1 MPPAPDALQSRLA
14 AVVAARY
21 DVERPLGS
29 GGMGAVFLARDV
41 TLDRPVALKVLA
53 PEVVW
58 SAEAR
63 RRFLLEARTVA
74 RLRHPHIVSVYAAG
88 EADDLLWFAMEFVP
102 GESLRERL
110 DREGPIAPEDVAVI
124 LHDLALALD
133 AAHAAGI
140 IHRDVKPE
148 NILLDRETGR
158 AMLSDF
164 GLARA
169 LVDGDGRT
177 TLAGIV
183 LGSPQY
189 MSPEQAA
196 GADDL
201 DGRSDLYS
209 LGLVGWELLTG
220 RPAVEASTPQAM
232 LAQHL
237 TTEVPPV
244 RDHAAAVPPAL
255 ADAIMRALRK
265 RPEERFA
272 RGRAFANVLAGRPE
286 SEAEVSGARRAM
298 TAPARPTRTT
308 RRALAVAGLVATT
321 ALGAWFVQQR
331 DANAPASAESREWLV
346 APFELQ
352 TGNTALDWLREGA
365 VNMLGL
371 SLSHWDDLSV
381 VDYERTLDL
390 LRAERADRD
399 DTRRLALEEARQLA
413 RRAGAGSLIMG
424 QITTANDSLVVVAR
438 RYDVATGARIDEATA
453 GAPLAA
459 DPRLV
464 FDAIARELLDLAG
477 GPALTVALRQQ
488 TTASV
493 ESYRHYLAGLQAL
506 NRWQLPR
513 ADSLFAIATALD
525 STFALAHY
533 KRSVGLG
540 WRNIADSTYAESAE
554 RAVQYGD
561 RLPTRLREVVAG
573 NRDLARGF
581 TALRRNDREA
591 ARAAW
596 ASAQQRLAT
605 LLATDS
611 TNVDAWYILADADF
625 HAALGTGM
633 RSADSI
639 ALLLTR
645 SMRGFE
651 RAVALDS
658 SFHLAYEH
666 LVNLHRFGAQ
676 EQSGIVIVD
685 GAVRPR
691 RAFTD
696 TTELP
701 ELRRRSQERT
711 KQLAAHWVTLE
722 PDGAQAW
729 SALLDTYGVLKQHDS
744 ALVHLAQAS
753 RRPAVY
759 SPGMA
764 YMQASYRLR
773 AQRPDGVHDALRDA
787 MRRFPP
793 DTLRARRGTGAVQ
806 LPLVGAAV
814 AASTGAFALA
824 DSLLRHAA
832 ITTPTLTSV
841 QMPTRELAP
850 FLSAGLRLGAGVRPT
865 SELLS
870 AVRTGIARLER
881 ESVTAGTRATYAGVP
896 YAAYLASRDSAFAV
910 VARRWLADDGVRAR
924 ELDAML
930 ALDRGDT
937 MRARAIA
944 DSFTTPERL
953 SRATLSY
960 AGLRVLTQADV
971 RARLGDARG
980 ALAAYTA
987 ISPANFQ
994 FTISEPGAPAW
1005 TRSHLERARL
1015 YEQLGVRDSARLAY
1029 DTFASW
1035 WNDADPALQGAVR
1048 AARSAAQ
1055 RLQDAPGTRAIPTA
1069 RR

>member
-1 MPPAPDALQSRLA
+1 
-14 AVVAARY
+14 
-21 DVERPLGS
+21 
-29 GGMGAVFLARDV
+29 
-41 TLDRPVALKVLA
+41 
-53 PEVVW
+53 
-58 SAEAR
+58 
-63 RRFLLEARTVA
+63 
-74 RLRHPHIVSVYAAG
+74 
-88 EADDLLWFAMEFVP
+88 
-102 GESLRERL
+102 
-110 DREGPIAPEDVAVI
+110 
-124 LHDLALALD
+124 
-133 AAHAAGI
+133 
-140 IHRDVKPE
+140 
-148 NILLDRETGR
+148 
-158 AMLSDF
+158 
-164 GLARA
+164 
-169 LVDGDGRT
+169 
-177 TLAGIV
+177 
-183 LGSPQY
+183 
-189 MSPEQAA
+189 
-196 GADDL
+196 
-201 DGRSDLYS
+201 
-209 LGLVGWELLTG
+209 
-220 RPAVEASTPQAM
+220 
-232 LAQHL
+232 
-237 TTEVPPV
+237 
-244 RDHAAAVPPAL
+244 
-255 ADAIMRALRK
+255 
-265 RPEERFA
+265 
-272 RGRAFANVLAGRPE
+272 
-286 SEAEVSGARRAM
+286 
-298 TAPARPTRTT
+298 
-308 RRALAVAGLVATT
+308 VATA
-321 ALGAWFVQQR
+321 ALGAWLAQQP
-331 DANAPASAESREWLV
+331 DASAPANAESRQWLV

-381 VDYERTLDL
+381 VDYERTFDL
-390 LRAERADRD
+390 LRTVQDARTE
-399 DTRRLALEEARQLA
+399 TRRLALEEARQLA

-424 QITTANDSLVVVAR
+424 QITTANDSLFVVAR
-438 RYDVATGARIDEATA
+438 RYDVASGARIDEATA
-453 GAPLAA
+453 GAPLDG
-459 DPRLV
+459 DPRIV

-493 ESYRHYLAGLQAL
+493 ESYRHYLSGLRAL
-506 NRWQLPR
+506 NRWELPR
-513 ADSLFAIATALD
+513 ADSLFAIATELD
-525 STFALAHY
+525 STFALAYY

-554 RAVQYGD
+554 RAVLYGD

-581 TALRRNDREA
+581 TALRRDDREA

-633 RSADSI
+633 RSSDSI

-685 GAVRPR
+685 GAVRPQR
-691 RAFTD
+691 TFTD
-696 TTELP
+696 TSPLP
-701 ELRRRSQERT
+701 ELRRLAQERT
-711 KQLAAHWVTLE
+711 KQLAAHWVALE

-729 SALLDTYGVLKQHDS
+729 SALLDTYGVLRQHDS

-764 YMQASYRLR
+764 FMQASYRLR

-793 DTLRARRGTGAVQ
+793 DTLRARRGAGAVQ

-832 ITTPTLTSV
+832 TTTPTLTSV
-841 QMPTRELAP
+841 QMPTRELTP
-850 FLSAGLRLGAGVRPT
+850 FLSAGLRLAAGVRPT
-865 SELLS
+865 PALLS
-870 AVRTGIARLER
+870 AVRSGVTRLER
-881 ESVTAGTRATYAGVP
+881 EGVTPGTRATYAGVP
-896 YAAYLASRDSAFAV
+896 YAAYLASRDSTFAV
-910 VARRWLADDGVRAR
+910 IARRWLADDGVRAR

-944 DSFTTPERL
+944 DSFATPDRL
-953 SRATLSY
+953 ARATLSY

-980 ALAAYTA
+980 ALAAYAA
-987 ISPANFQ
+987 IAPANFQ
-994 FTISEPGAPAW
+994 FTIAEPGAPAW

-1029 DTFASW
+1029 DTFAAW
-1035 WNDADPALQGAVR
+1035 WNDADPSLQGAVR
-1048 AARSAAQ
+1048 AARSASQ